1 MGSYRTYALDSWLL
15 RERER
20 PREPFAALRSVVH
33 QRDVREDAHAPCGH
47 SRGVRGTLTPPPGRR
62 GEGILSLGMETALI
76 ILVILQTLILIGVL
90 AAMSALLARVR
101 ALGDQTESLLRRVD
115 QTLDAE
121 VVPTLREA
129 RETLQRIHEAAGGAS
144 KALSAVEPI
153 ADTVGRYTSA
163 LRPSKNTLW
172 LDGLRFGL
180 GILQLLRARTKGQR
194 AGEPTTEDDQPEKE
208 VQTNGE

>member
-1 MGSYRTYALDSWLL
+1 MFARTLT
-15 RERER
+15 
-20 PREPFAALRSVVH
+20 PPAA
-33 QRDVREDAHAPCGH
+33 
-47 SRGVRGTLTPPPGRR
+47 SRGVFARTLTPPGRR
-62 GEGILSLGMETALI
+62 GAGILSLGMETALF

-129 RETLQRIHEAAGGAS
+129 RAALERIHETAGAATR
-144 KALSAVEPI
+144 ALTVVEPL
-153 ADTVGRYTSA
+153 AGVVGRYTQA
-163 LRPSKNTLW
+163 LRPTANTFW

-180 GILQLLRARTKGQR
+180 GILQMFRSRKRQKSQ
-194 AGEPTTEDDQPEKE
+194 EDPDEAEGTVTPKEEKQDVE
-208 VQTNGE
+208 

>member
-1 MGSYRTYALDSWLL
+1 
-15 RERER
+15 
-20 PREPFAALRSVVH
+20 
-33 QRDVREDAHAPCGH
+33 
-47 SRGVRGTLTPPPGRR
+47 
-62 GEGILSLGMETALI
+62 METALF

-129 RETLQRIHEAAGGAS
+129 RAALERIHETAGAATR
-144 KALSAVEPI
+144 ALTVVEPL
-153 ADTVGRYTSA
+153 AGVVGRYTQA
-163 LRPSKNTLW
+163 LRPAANTFW

-180 GILQLLRARTKGQR
+180 GILQMFRSRMRQKSH
-194 AGEPTTEDDQPEKE
+194 EDPHKANDTDNPKEEKQDVE
-208 VQTNGE
+208 

>member
-1 MGSYRTYALDSWLL
+1 
-15 RERER
+15 
-20 PREPFAALRSVVH
+20 
-33 QRDVREDAHAPCGH
+33 
-47 SRGVRGTLTPPPGRR
+47 
-62 GEGILSLGMETALI
+62 METALI

-115 QTLDAE
+115 QTLDTE

-129 RETLQRIHEAAGGAS
+129 RQALQRIHEAAGGAY

-163 LRPSKNTLW
+163 LRPSKNAVW
-172 LDGLRFGL
+172 LDGLRFAL
-180 GILQLLRARTKGQR
+180 GILQLLRSRRRQRNR
-194 AGEPTTEDDQPEKE
+194 AGEPTPENDQPEKE
-208 VQTNGE
+208 VQSNGE